1 MLKNRKQLPNQWLLD
16 ALIYIVMA
24 GVLIYVLTY
33 KP

>member
-1 MLKNRKQLPNQWLLD
+1 MLKNRKQLPNQRILD

-24 GVLIYVLTY
+24 GLLIYVLTY